1 MRELWIE
8 VLGAR
13 LRYFEAGEGP
23 PLLLLPSAAGRA
35 AEYFE
40 LIPLLEKT
48 AHVFAL
54 DYPGFG
60 QSDSLLSLQS
70 SKDFAHFV
78 GEWRKALGFEQCD
91 VAGFSLG
98 GWLALHMA
106 LSQPETMGRLI
117 LIATSAGK
125 DANVPLI
132 SPAGLSF
139 KEILDQFYVRPEV
152 KARLAGQK
160 LSPEEKKEIHRS
172 TQAFDRLVAK
182 GSLLPQFQDCLHE
195 ITLPTLVLAA
205 DGDRVMPFFYQQ
217 QLHRGI
223 PKAQLTVL
231 SECGHAM
238 IAERPHEVA
247 KAMITFLQNPS
258 GACA

>member
-1 MRELWIE
+1 MRELWIQ
-8 VLGAR
+8 VSGAR

-23 PLLLLPSAAGRA
+23 PLLLLPSAGGRA

-60 QSDSLLSLQS
+60 QSETLLRLKS

-78 GEWRKALGFEQCD
+78 GEWCRVLGFERCD

-106 LSQPETMGRLI
+106 LSQPEAIGRLI

-139 KEILDQFYVRPEV
+139 KEILDQFYVRPEI

-172 TQAFDRLVAK
+172 TRTLDRLLAK
-182 GSLLPQFQDCLHE
+182 GSLIPQLQDCLHE
-195 ITLPTLVLAA
+195 ITRPTLVLAA
-205 DGDRVMPFFYQQ
+205 HEDRVMPFFYQ
-217 QLHRGI
+217 
-223 PKAQLTVL
+223 KAQLTVL

-247 KAMITFLQNPS
+247 KAMITFLQTTS